1 MKLVQ
6 ATTLLALLL
15 LASCGGGSGAP
26 TTEGA
31 SQAVETVA
39 SGQVSYVEQLRG
51 LEKTLIARLL
61 EAQDLYV
68 SDEVKLT
75 HHEKLELI
83 KIFKQDQADL
93 KMVEEEISRALEL
106 EKIQKMS
113 YDDVLAR
120 FSDRLDD
127 VIVVQNKEVDLIELH
142 QAVLNQD
149 PVVDQL
155 IAHKVISTLENN
167 DLGAREMVVYQSGV
181 FIYLQ

>member
-1 MKLVQ
+1 MRLFQ

-26 TTEGA
+26 ATEAA
-31 SQAVETVA
+31 SQQVQAVT
-39 SGQVSYVEQLRG
+39 SSHVSQLRE

-61 EAQDLYV
+61 ETQDLYV
-68 SDEVKLT
+68 SDEVELT
-75 HHEKLELI
+75 RDEKLELI

-149 PVVDQL
+149 PIVDQL
-155 IAHKVISTLENN
+155 IADKAITTLENSYQV
-167 DLGAREMVVYQSGV
+167 AREMTAYQSGV